1 MTLKKLTVIA
11 VAASV
16 MICTSVYVGMHLNT
30 DNEMEFSIGKEEYT
44 INGSTK
50 IFDESMKNLPVIDE
64 QTQKL
69 LIPLRWVIEELNGS
83 VTWDKQ
89 NHATIIQYQ
98 GKNIR
103 IETDKQKAAVNGY
116 GVILQ
121 DPPVM
126 KKGCTYVTADF
137 MSENFDTNIIWN
149 GKQKQITLRTEA
161 IQRPIVYK
169 NNMFYEK
176 GNRYYNVEVPVI
188 IGLNDGNY
196 EKNLNHKLSS
206 DTTEQIHDYMTKHEK
221 DTTISKLSAKYTVP
235 YRSKELISI
244 VFLEQMESDGKTE
257 YHKKTINID
266 LQTQKFLK
274 LGDLFRKKDYYQKL
288 AKELSIQLKEL
299 PEQTEQQFYFD
310 KDKGLVVFWQNEQGT
325 EEEYIIPFIEIKKLL
340 KDNYQFLLQQN
351 QP

>member
-11 VAASV
+11 VAAGV
-16 MICTSVYVGMHLNT
+16 MICSSVYVGMYLNT
-30 DNEMEFSIGKEEYT
+30 NDEMEFAIGKEEYT

-121 DPPVM
+121 DTPVM

-161 IQRPIVYK
+161 VQRPIVYK
-169 NNMFYEK
+169 NEMIYKRED
-176 GNRYYNVEVPVI
+176 RCYDVAVPVI
-188 IGLNDGNY
+188 IGLNDSNY
-196 EKNLNHKLSS
+196 EKSLNHKLSS
-206 DTTEQIHDYMTKHEK
+206 DITDKIQYFMTENQKEIGPDRIVDAKRNCKIKFKSRLY
-221 DTTISKLSAKYTVP
+221 DTL
-235 YRSKELISI
+235 
-244 VFLEQMESDGKTE
+244 
-257 YHKKTINID
+257 
-266 LQTQKFLK
+266 
-274 LGDLFRKKDYYQKL
+274 
-288 AKELSIQLKEL
+288 
-299 PEQTEQQFYFD
+299 
-310 KDKGLVVFWQNEQGT
+310 
-325 EEEYIIPFIEIKKLL
+325 
-340 KDNYQFLLQQN
+340 
-351 QP
+351 